1 MPQYVPSDPPTQISD
16 IQPQPSY
23 FSREQRTASS
33 FGDSAPETV
42 FSGQTYD
49 FSQNSGRKSSSYSQQ
64 PISASL
70 ESFPLQP
77 QLPRSTTSL
86 STYSHGNAFSAS
98 QIPTSRFPTSSE
110 RTENQTLGYDAPSLP
125 RPVPV
130 DSSSTPLSEL
140 TRRMLDRVREE
151 QTNRLIDLQIKS
163 AA

>member
-23 FSREQRTASS
+23 FSREQRATSS

-49 FSQNSGRKSSSYSQQ
+49 FSQNSGQKSSSYSQQ
-64 PISASL
+64 PIFASL
-70 ESFPLQP
+70 ESFPL

-110 RTENQTLGYDAPSLP
+110 RTENQIFGYDTPSLP

-130 DSSSTPLSEL
+130 DSLSTPLSEL